1 MWYLACC
8 CVAGRRIVQ
17 LLVDLFLE
25 HQGFVACLKWFSFF
39 NLELENEENI
49 YINLNI
55 SHIRHFFT
63 HNFSRLFAISKLCEI
78 AVPILRGAKN
88 GICRSIEKQ
97 IVIHSDCN
105 FPQRREK
112 RTQRRQK
119 LHSGQY
125 NNSDHTIAKKSFRP
139 YHSMPFSSYLSF
151 SFWFFWGFFCTN
163 FFFHSGFP
171 FKSCLNI
178 CIDFLLLNEKK
189 SIEVSLNSKTII
201 GFQMFPISTCP
212 ILLTF
217 FSFI

>member
-8 CVAGRRIVQ
+8 CVAGRRLVQ

-25 HQGFVACLKWFSFF
+25 HQGFVSCLKWFLFF

-55 SHIRHFFT
+55 SHIQHFFT

-125 NNSDHTIAKKSFRP
+125 NNSDHTIAKKKFQTIPFNAFFKLFIFLFLILLGFFLYQLFLSFR
-139 YHSMPFSSYLSF
+139 F
-151 SFWFFWGFFCTN
+151 SF
-163 FFFHSGFP
+163 
-171 FKSCLNI
+171 
-178 CIDFLLLNEKK
+178 
-189 SIEVSLNSKTII
+189 
-201 GFQMFPISTCP
+201 
-212 ILLTF
+212 
-217 FSFI
+217 

>member
-8 CVAGRRIVQ
+8 CVAGRRLVQ

-25 HQGFVACLKWFSFF
+25 HQGFVSCLKWFLFF

-55 SHIRHFFT
+55 SHIQHFFT

-125 NNSDHTIAKKSFRP
+125 NNSDHTIAKKKVSDHTIQCLFQAI
-139 YHSMPFSSYLSF
+139 YLSLSDSFGVF
-151 SFWFFWGFFCTN
+151 SVPT
-163 FFFHSGFP
+163 
-171 FKSCLNI
+171 
-178 CIDFLLLNEKK
+178 
-189 SIEVSLNSKTII
+189 
-201 GFQMFPISTCP
+201 
-212 ILLTF
+212 
-217 FSFI
+217 FSFIQVFLLKVASIFV